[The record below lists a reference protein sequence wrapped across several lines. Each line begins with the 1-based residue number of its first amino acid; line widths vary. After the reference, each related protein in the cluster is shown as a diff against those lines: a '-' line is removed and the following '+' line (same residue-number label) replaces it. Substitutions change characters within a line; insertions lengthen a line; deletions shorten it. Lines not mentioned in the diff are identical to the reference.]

1 LTIIRLKELSQAA
14 NTYFSE
20 LPTEDIFDFHRY
32 HLGEDRY
39 LTHLLM
45 EQSKGYSIGFCPSA
59 RAKTEAPGNWTS
71 FLKQRRRWLLGAFS
85 NEVYFLADYRLWLR
99 VPVLLFYKILD
110 FSSRSAAFFVYIVL
124 FQIMTGVNYTVI
136 QTVIIWT
143 PLLANWLLL
152 LIFALVIRRFKVFW
166 MYPFMIMLNP
176 WIYFFVNIYSIMT
189 WNLRSWG
196 GPRAVEAE
204 SDKTLTEVISEETS
218 KIPQSLLELRLQ
230 AGDSF
235 ILANDGG
242 YDSAGSSDSS
252 IGSSDDSDDDSSIGT
267 RSRNSFYY
275 ARSGNGSNSSLAAY
289 MAHRPASSSQLAS
302 PPPKLFADD

>member
-1 LTIIRLKELSQAA
+1 LSQAA

-20 LPTEDIFDFHRY
+20 LPTDDIFDFHRY

-45 EQSKGYSIGFCPSA
+45 EQSKSYSIGFCPSA

-124 FQIMTGVNYTVI
+124 FQILSGVQYTVL
-136 QTVIIWT
+136 QTVIIWS
-143 PLLANWLLL
+143 PLAANWLLL
-152 LIFALVIRRFKVFW
+152 LIFAIVIRRFKVFW

-176 WIYFFVNIYSIMT
+176 WIYFIVNIYSILT

-196 GPRAVEAE
+196 GPRATDAV
-204 SDKTLTEVISEETS
+204 SDDTLTEVVSEETS
-218 KIPQSLLELRLQ
+218 QIPQSLFELRLQ
-230 AGDSF
+230 AGDAF
-235 ILANDGG
+235 LLDHDKG
-242 YDSAGSSDSS
+242 YDSAGSSGSDSS
-252 IGSSDDSDDDSSIGT
+252 FSSDDDSDDDSSFGT
-267 RSRNSFYY
+267 RSRNSFY
-275 ARSGNGSNSSLAAY
+275 ARSLNGSNSSLPNY
-289 MAHRPASSSQLAS
+289 MSHRPSSSSQLATKA
-302 PPPKLFADD
+302 PQL